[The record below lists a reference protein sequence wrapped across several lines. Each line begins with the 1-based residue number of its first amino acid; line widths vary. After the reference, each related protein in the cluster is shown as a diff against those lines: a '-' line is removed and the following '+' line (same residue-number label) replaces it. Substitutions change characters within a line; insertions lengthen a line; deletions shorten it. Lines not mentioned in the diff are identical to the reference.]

1 MPMSEQLHPVSRLI
15 RGCCPVD
22 CPDTCSWLVETVDGN
37 PVRLRGDPN
46 HPYTRGVL
54 CNKLKDFLNYAS
66 DQDRLH
72 YPLMRSGT
80 KGSGQFRR
88 VSWDEALDEIAK
100 RWSEILD
107 RDGPQSIWP
116 YYGTGSMGMIQGLAG
131 AGRRLWNRLGVVEH
145 QLTICTIAGGV
156 GTGYSLGHN
165 QIGMDPERLAQS
177 KLIILWGT
185 NTLTSNHHLWRAISN
200 ARKAG
205 GHLVVIDPIKSRT
218 AEKADEHLAPI
229 PGTDAALALGLL
241 HVVVQLG
248 AEDREF
254 IDRHTKGWTE
264 FRERILAYPPE
275 RVARITGLSAGTIEA
290 LGTRLAQTRPTGIRM
305 MMGIQRHGGGGMAV
319 RTISCI
325 PGVTGDW
332 RHPGGGAAYDTRGF
346 FPGNWQKLWRGDLRQ
361 GETRRIPMTKLAHG
375 LLDLDD
381 PPIKALFIY
390 GANPVASN
398 PDQGRVREG
407 LSREDLFTVVVEH
420 RQTDTTA
427 YADIVLPSTMQT
439 EHADLHHSYGHT
451 YLLWN
456 EPAAAAP
463 GECLSHSEIFRRL
476 ARRLKLNDACL
487 YDDDEALA
495 AAVLDREA
503 LREQGITLE
512 TLKDKGWVKLS
523 LPEAPFANGFPTPSG
538 RLEFYS
544 EKMAAD
550 GLDPI
555 AGYTPPY
562 ETTTSDEQYPLCLIA
577 PAAHYFL
584 NSTFADIG
592 LARGR
597 QGDLPIFVHP
607 EDAQVRQISD
617 GMSARVFNDRG
628 AFRAC
633 VHITDAVRPGVVA
646 SVKGHWPRFAEG
658 RSNVNATVAERRSDM
673 GNGAVFHDNR
683 VEVQKV

>member
-1 MPMSEQLHPVSRLI
+1 MSEQLHPVSRLI

-319 RTISCI
+319 RTISC
-325 PGVTGDW
+325 
-332 RHPGGGAAYDTRGF
+332 
-346 FPGNWQKLWRGDLRQ
+346 
-361 GETRRIPMTKLAHG
+361 
-375 LLDLDD
+375 
-381 PPIKALFIY
+381 
-390 GANPVASN
+390 
-398 PDQGRVREG
+398 
-407 LSREDLFTVVVEH
+407 
-420 RQTDTTA
+420 
-427 YADIVLPSTMQT
+427 
-439 EHADLHHSYGHT
+439 
-451 YLLWN
+451 
-456 EPAAAAP
+456 
-463 GECLSHSEIFRRL
+463 
-476 ARRLKLNDACL
+476 
-487 YDDDEALA
+487 
-495 AAVLDREA
+495 
-503 LREQGITLE
+503 
-512 TLKDKGWVKLS
+512 S
-523 LPEAPFANGFPTPSG
+523 L
-538 RLEFYS
+538 
-544 EKMAAD
+544 
-550 GLDPI
+550 
-555 AGYTPPY
+555 
-562 ETTTSDEQYPLCLIA
+562 
-577 PAAHYFL
+577 
-584 NSTFADIG
+584 
-592 LARGR
+592 
-597 QGDLPIFVHP
+597 V
-607 EDAQVRQISD
+607 
-617 GMSARVFNDRG
+617 
-628 AFRAC
+628 
-633 VHITDAVRPGVVA
+633 
-646 SVKGHWPRFAEG
+646 
-658 RSNVNATVAERRSDM
+658 
-673 GNGAVFHDNR
+673 
-683 VEVQKV
+683 